1 MLIIKVISF
10 VLIALFLYLFFKDK
24 RSDISVLL
32 MLAAGILV
40 FIFCIDQIAEIIN
53 FLKNISEKAGIDIV
67 YLGIVLKI
75 LAIAYLASFASEIC
89 KDAGASSLASKVEFA
104 GKIFILVLAIPILM
118 ATLSWTWRGR
128 GFDASKCS

>member
-1 MLIIKVISF
+1 MLIFKVISF
-10 VLIALFLYLFFKDK
+10 VLVALFLYLFFKDK

-40 FIFCIDQIAEIIN
+40 FIFCIDQITEIIN
-53 FLKNISEKAGIDIV
+53 FLKNISEKAGIDVV

-118 ATLSWTWRGR
+118 AVLDSILQIM
-128 GFDASKCS
+128 

>member
-10 VLIALFLYLFFKDK
+10 VLIALFLYLFFKDQ

-118 ATLSWTWRGR
+118 AVLDSILQIM
-128 GFDASKCS
+128 

>member
-118 ATLSWTWRGR
+118 AVLDSILQIM
-128 GFDASKCS
+128 